1 MKKFKLLLWVFAAM
15 LAGTQT
21 SVAQN
26 WTGATPE
33 SMKDKTGTDG
43 EVYLW
48 NVGTGQF
55 LYTGGLWG
63 TQGITFD
70 TGTPF
75 HIVDAQNGKST
86 FFSFQSPFSAGGSPA
101 YIGLTDGTAN
111 SSTHDTGIWYLDRNQ
126 TQAAAGKKDEIV
138 KDLLSLK
145 FTQVQTG
152 DRSFV
157 YNISVNVDNYDH
169 GSFWNPEKFEDCPYE
184 GKSIYLVATAK
195 NKTTTISESVKS
207 NDKNAQW
214 IIVTL
219 ADIRN
224 NFRNGT
230 ADAAG
235 ANPLDASYILYDQN
249 FMRNNA
255 DLSYWYTGSV
265 KGTPD
270 GSLTYSGFKY
280 PDPVIVEDGKT
291 KYTNG
296 LLSPSDN
303 KTQYY
308 VGNGYDPNNATWENL
323 FQDDQE
329 TPLKEG
335 ESHPKLYGAYWTAN
349 IKGDGTIWQK
359 VRVPVEY
366 TGWYIIS
373 CDGLTTKT
381 EGTVNLFAATY
392 SDDNLTKQITKVV
405 SPFTT
410 VTGTA
415 DAPETYT
422 EAGQL
427 LFTNENYGK
436 QVLIYI
442 DSDKS
447 DPYLVLGVEAA
458 GVNNDSWTCVDN
470 FQIRYAGNPQSDII
484 LDENRTDIAYIN
496 AQVDNAK
503 SYTLRLNRAFIDN
516 AWNSL
521 ILPVDLTAQQL
532 HLTFGNNVKLSE
544 KKTEASSNPY
554 VIEFKSIDLS
564 NKQNDEIVLHAG
576 VPYIIKP
583 SRLLQTT
590 PAEGGDTYQIR
601 NTQESVTF
609 DKPYYTINQVTL
621 GKAVEATVTS
631 TAYDCGNA
639 GSMYFKGTYTKQTKE
654 NGNAPKKNSYLL
666 SEGKWFHMT
675 VNVNSVKGF
684 RTWLE
689 PAENTES
696 NANMQFSVDGVIDG
710 DVTNSIDGIENGFNS
725 KADNKVYNM
734 NGQLVRNGSTSLE
747 GLPKGVY
754 IVNNKKYIVK

>member
-1 MKKFKLLLWVFAAM
+1 MKKFRLLFLIIAAM
-15 LAGTQT
+15 LAGTQAG
-21 SVAQN
+21 VAQN
-26 WTGATPE
+26 WTGHTPE
-33 SMKDKTGTDG
+33 SLLNASGQAS
-43 EVYLW
+43 EIYLW
-48 NVGTGQF
+48 NVGTKQF
-55 LYTGGLWG
+55 LYTGGSWG
-63 TQGITFD
+63 TQAITYD
-70 TGTPF
+70 TGCPF
-75 HIVDAQNGKST
+75 TISRGGAWWGGGYWYSLQTHLTDASNPSG
-86 FFSFQSPFSAGGSPA
+86 
-101 YIGLTDGTAN
+101 YLGLTDGTETT
-111 SSTHDTGIWYLDRNQ
+111 SVHDTGKWFLD
-126 TQAAAGKKDEIV
+126 AASRYGEF
-138 KDLLSLK
+138 LQLH
-145 FTQVQTG
+145 FTQVSG
-152 DRSFV
+152 NI
-157 YNISVNVDNYDH
+157 YNISVEISRNSTGGSYD
-169 GSFWNPEKFEDCPYE
+169 GETV
-184 GKSIYLVATAK
+184 YLVASNKNGNITASTG
-195 NKTTTISESVKS
+195 NVTGNT
-207 NDKNAQW
+207 NAQW
-214 IIVTL
+214 ILVTL
-219 ADIRN
+219 EDVRANFSN
-224 NFRNGT
+224 NT
-230 ADAAG
+230 AEAAG
-235 ANPLDASYILYDQN
+235 ASPLDATYILYNQH
-249 FMRNNA
+249 FMRNNN
-255 DLSYWYTGSV
+255 DISKWHTGEVNS
-265 KGTPD
+265 TNEATT
-270 GSLTYSGFKY
+270 SLTFEYTNIDF
-280 PDPVIVEDGKT
+280 T
-291 KYTNG
+291 KYKNHM
-296 LLSPSDN
+296 LSPTDDIVPN
-303 KTQYY
+303 YY
-308 VGNGYDPNNATWENL
+308 VGNGYAKN
-323 FQDDQE
+323 DDQG
-329 TPLKEG
+329 TSTDNPLYEDNSDIELSNG
-335 ESHPKLYGAYWTAN
+335 DSHQKLYGAYWTAN
-349 IKGDGTIWQK
+349 IKGNGTIWQK

-392 SDDNLTKQITKVV
+392 SDNNLTNQITRVA

-442 DSDKS
+442 DSETS
-447 DPYLVLGVEAA
+447 DPYLVLGVEAT

-470 FQIRYAGNPQSDII
+470 FQIRYAGNPESDII
-484 LDENRTDIAYIN
+484 LDENREDIAYIN

-503 SYTLRLNRAFIDN
+503 SYTLRLNRAFINN

-544 KKTEASSNPY
+544 KKTEASNNPY

-564 NKQNDEIVLHAG
+564 NKDDDEIVLHAG

-583 SRLLQTT
+583 SRLIPTT

-601 NTQESVTF
+601 NTQESITF
-609 DKPYYTINQVTL
+609 VDPYYTINQVTL

-675 VNVNSVKGF
+675 VDVNSVKGF

>member
-1 MKKFKLLLWVFAAM
+1 MKKFRLLLWVFAAM

-26 WTGATPE
+26 WTGNDPANIT
-33 SMKDKTGTDG
+33 SGKD
-43 EVYLW
+43 VYLW
-48 NVGTGQF
+48 NVGTRQF
-55 LYTGGLWG
+55 LYCGGYWG
-63 TQGITFD
+63 TQAITFD

-75 HIVDAQNGKST
+75 KITTPQNGDDAGWQKVNIGGPWRPSYIDVYKC
-86 FFSFQSPFSAGGSPA
+86 SLQGPFQSGGA
-101 YIGLTDGTAN
+101 DGYLGLTDGTN
-111 SSTHDTGIWYLDRNQ
+111 YSSTHDKGIWFVDRN
-126 TQAAAGKKDEIV
+126 TKLAGSGYGENGTT
-138 KDLLSLK
+138 KDLLTLHLTAVDGK
-145 FTQVQTG
+145 TNT
-152 DRSFV
+152 
-157 YNISVNVDNYDH
+157 YNIYCEPGIESSYR
-169 GSFWNPEKFEDCPYE
+169 GEDV
-184 GKSIYLVATAK
+184 YLVASGNNGNVGISTGDVSG
-195 NKTTTISESVKS
+195 KTNAEWMLITIDDVR
-207 NDKNAQW
+207 A
-214 IIVTL
+214 
-219 ADIRN
+219 

-230 ADAAG
+230 TEAAY
-235 ANPLDASYILYDQN
+235 ASTLDASYILYDQN

-280 PDPVIVEDGKT
+280 PGIDK
-291 KYTNG
+291 NG
-296 LLSPSDN
+296 MLSPSEN
-303 KTQYY
+303 NANYY
-308 VGNGYDPNNATWENL
+308 VGNGYDPDNTNWNGYYR
-323 FQDDQE
+323 DDQK
-329 TPLKEG
+329 TPLKDG

-349 IKGDGTIWQK
+349 IKGNGTIWQK

-381 EGTVNLFAATY
+381 GGTVNLFAATY
-392 SDDNLTKQITKVV
+392 GDNNLRHQITKVV

-410 VTGTA
+410 ITGTA

-442 DSDKS
+442 DSETS
-447 DPYLVLGVEAA
+447 DPYLVLGVEAT
-458 GVNNDSWTCVDN
+458 GVNDDSWTCVDN

-496 AQVDNAK
+496 AQVDAAK
-503 SYTLRLNRAFIDN
+503 SYTLRLNRAFINN

-532 HLTFGNNVKLSE
+532 HLTFGNTVKISE

-564 NKQNDEIVLHAG
+564 NKQDDEIVLHAG

-590 PAEGGDTYQIR
+590 PAEDGDTYQIR

-675 VNVNSVKGF
+675 VDVNSVKGF

-689 PAENTES
+689 PAGNTES

-734 NGQLVRNGSTSLE
+734 NGQVVRNSSTSLE

>member
-1 MKKFKLLLWVFAAM
+1 MKKFRLLFLIIAAM
-15 LAGTQT
+15 LAGTQAG
-21 SVAQN
+21 VAQN
-26 WTGATPE
+26 WTGNDPANI
-33 SMKDKTGTDG
+33 TGK

-48 NVGTGQF
+48 NVGTNQF
-55 LYTGGLWG
+55 LYCGGYWG
-63 TQGITFD
+63 TQAITFD

-75 HIVDAQNGKST
+75 HIVDTQNNDT
-86 FFSFQSPFSAGGSPA
+86 FGWERVYIGGGILNPEYINIYNCSLQGPFQSGGA
-101 YIGLTDGTAN
+101 DGYLGLTDGTN
-111 SSTHDTGIWYLDRNQ
+111 YSSTHDKDIWFVDRN
-126 TQAAAGKKDEIV
+126 TQLANNKQDDTT
-138 KDLLSLK
+138 KDLLTLH
-145 FTQVQTG
+145 FIQVSGKTNT
-152 DRSFV
+152 
-157 YNISVNVDNYDH
+157 YNIYCEPGT
-169 GSFWNPEKFEDCPYE
+169 GSSYS
-184 GKSIYLVATAK
+184 GKDVYLVASGNNGNVGISTGDVSGNTNAEWILV
-195 NKTTTISESVKS
+195 TIDDVR
-207 NDKNAQW
+207 A
-214 IIVTL
+214 
-219 ADIRN
+219 

-270 GSLTYSGFKY
+270 GSLTYSGFSY
-280 PDPVIVEDGKT
+280 PGTDK
-291 KYTNG
+291 NG
-296 LLSPSDN
+296 MLSPSEN
-303 KTQYY
+303 NANYY
-308 VGNGYDPNNATWENL
+308 VGNGYDPDNTNWRGYYR
-323 FQDDQE
+323 DDQK
-329 TPLKEG
+329 TPLKDG

-349 IKGDGTIWQK
+349 IKGNGTIWQK

-381 EGTVNLFAATY
+381 KGTVNLFAATY
-392 SDDNLTKQITKVV
+392 SDNNITHQITRVA

-442 DSDKS
+442 DSETS
-447 DPYLVLGVEAA
+447 DPYLVLGVEAT

-554 VIEFKSIDLS
+554 VIEFKSIDLR

-639 GSMYFKGTYTKQTKE
+639 GGMYFKGTYTKQTKE

-675 VNVNSVKGF
+675 VDVNSVKGF

-689 PAENTES
+689 PAVNTES

>member
-1 MKKFKLLLWVFAAM
+1 MKKFRLLFLIIAAM
-15 LAGTQT
+15 LAGTQAG
-21 SVAQN
+21 VAQN
-26 WTGATPE
+26 WKGNDPANITG
-33 SMKDKTGTDG
+33 K

-48 NVGTGQF
+48 NVGTNQF
-55 LYTGGLWG
+55 LYCGGYWG
-63 TQGITFD
+63 TQAITFD

-75 HIVDAQNGKST
+75 NIVDTQNNDTFGWERVYIGGGFWNPEYINIYNCSLQGPFKSANADG
-86 FFSFQSPFSAGGSPA
+86 FL
-101 YIGLTDGTAN
+101 GLTDGTGY
-111 SSTHDTGIWYLDRNQ
+111 SSTHDKDIWFVDRN
-126 TQAAAGKKDEIV
+126 TQLANNKQDDTT
-138 KDLLSLK
+138 KDLLTLH
-145 FTQVQTG
+145 FIQVSGKTNT
-152 DRSFV
+152 
-157 YNISVNVDNYDH
+157 YNIYCEPGNGSNYNGDNV
-169 GSFWNPEKFEDCPYE
+169 
-184 GKSIYLVATAK
+184 YLVASEK
-195 NKTTTISESVKS
+195 NGTVGISTEDVSS
-207 NDKNAQW
+207 NTKAQW
-214 IIVTL
+214 ILVTIDDVR
-219 ADIRN
+219 A

-280 PDPVIVEDGKT
+280 PGIDK
-291 KYTNG
+291 NG
-296 LLSPSDN
+296 MLSPSEN
-303 KTQYY
+303 NANYY
-308 VGNGYDPNNATWENL
+308 VGNGYDPDNTNWSGYYR
-323 FQDDQE
+323 DDQK
-329 TPLKEG
+329 TPLKDG

-349 IKGDGTIWQK
+349 IKGNGTIWQK

-392 SDDNLTKQITKVV
+392 GDNNLTNQITRVV

-410 VTGTA
+410 ITGTA

-442 DSDKS
+442 DSETS
-447 DPYLVLGVEAA
+447 DPYLVLGVEAT
-458 GVNNDSWTCVDN
+458 GVNDDSWTCVDN

-496 AQVDNAK
+496 AQVDAAK
-503 SYTLRLNRAFIDN
+503 SYTLRLNRAFINN

-532 HLTFGNNVKLSE
+532 HLTFGNNVKISE

-554 VIEFKSIDLS
+554 VIEFKSIDLR
-564 NKQNDEIVLHAG
+564 NKQDDEIVLHAG

-590 PAEGGDTYQIR
+590 PAEDGDTYQIR

-675 VNVNSVKGF
+675 VDVNSVKGF

-689 PAENTES
+689 PAGNTES

-734 NGQLVRNGSTSLE
+734 NGQVVRNSSTSLE

>member
-1 MKKFKLLLWVFAAM
+1 MKKLRLLILAFAAM
-15 LAGTQT
+15 VAGTQNG
-21 SVAQN
+21 VAQDWKGN
-26 WTGATPE
+26 DPANITE
-33 SMKDKTGTDG
+33 EK

-48 NVGTGQF
+48 NVGTNQF
-55 LYTGGLWG
+55 LYCGGYWG
-63 TQGITFD
+63 TQAITFD

-75 HIVDAQNGKST
+75 HIVKAQNNDTFGWEKVYIGGGIFNPQYIDIYNCSLQGPFKSANADG
-86 FFSFQSPFSAGGSPA
+86 FL
-101 YIGLTDGTAN
+101 GLTDGTN
-111 SSTHDTGIWYLDRNQ
+111 FSSTHDKDIWFVDRN
-126 TQAAAGKKDEIV
+126 TNLAGDGYRDETTT
-138 KDLLSLK
+138 KDLITLHFIKVSGK
-145 FTQVQTG
+145 TNT
-152 DRSFV
+152 
-157 YNISVNVDNYDH
+157 YNIYCEPGYGSNYNGDNV
-169 GSFWNPEKFEDCPYE
+169 
-184 GKSIYLVATAK
+184 YLVASAK
-195 NKTTTISESVKS
+195 NGTVGISTEDVSS
-207 NDKNAQW
+207 NTKAQW
-214 IIVTL
+214 ILVTIDDVR
-219 ADIRN
+219 A

-230 ADAAG
+230 ADVAG
-235 ANPLDASYILYDQN
+235 ANPLDASYILYNQN

-270 GSLTYSGFKY
+270 GSLTYSGFSY
-280 PDPVIVEDGKT
+280 PGINK
-291 KYTNG
+291 NG
-296 LLSPSDN
+296 MLSPSEN
-303 KTQYY
+303 NANYY
-308 VGNGYDPNNATWENL
+308 VGNGYDPDNTDWNGYYR
-323 FQDDQE
+323 DDQK
-329 TPLKEG
+329 TPLKDG

-349 IKGDGTIWQK
+349 IKGNGTIWQK

-392 SDDNLTKQITKVV
+392 SDNNLTKQIKKVV

-442 DSDKS
+442 DSETS
-447 DPYLVLGVEAA
+447 DPYLVLGVEAT

-470 FQIRYAGNPQSDII
+470 FQIRYAGNPESDII
-484 LDENRTDIAYIN
+484 LDENREDIAYIN
-496 AQVDNAK
+496 AQLDEAK
-503 SYTLRLNRAFIDN
+503 SYTLRLNREFIND

-521 ILPVDLTAQQL
+521 ILPVGLTAQQL
-532 HLTFGNNVKLSE
+532 TLTFGNNVKLSE

-554 VIEFKSIDLS
+554 VIEFKSVDLS
-564 NKQNDEIVLHAG
+564 NRDVDEIVLKAG

-583 SRLLQTT
+583 SRLFQTT
-590 PAEGGDTYQIR
+590 PAKDGDTYQIR

-621 GKAVEATVTS
+621 DTKVDAATVTGNGGY
-631 TAYDCGNA
+631 AYDCGKA
-639 GSMYFKGTYTKQTKE
+639 GDVYFKGTYTKQ
-654 NGNAPKKNSYLL
+654 NNLIPAGSYLL
-666 SEGKWFHMT
+666 SNGQWNYMK
-675 VNVNSVKGF
+675 VGVNSVKGF

-689 PAENTES
+689 SEPGT
-696 NANMQFSVDGVIDG
+696 NANVVFSVDGVVDG
-710 DVTNSIDGIENGFNS
+710 GETNAIEGVVTDS
-725 KADNKVYNM
+725 KANADNKVYNM
-734 NGQLVRNGSTSLE
+734 NGQVVRNNSASLE